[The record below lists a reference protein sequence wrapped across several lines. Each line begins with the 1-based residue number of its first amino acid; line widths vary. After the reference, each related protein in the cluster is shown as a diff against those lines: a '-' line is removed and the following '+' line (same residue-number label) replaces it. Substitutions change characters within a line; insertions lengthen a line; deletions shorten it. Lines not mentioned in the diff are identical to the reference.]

1 MGNYFTD
8 KKESLTTKVS
18 SKLGVSPQGIFIRV
32 IGATILALLLVML
45 RPWPVGPTVF
55 GAALGASFLTLL
67 TMRLHLANAS
77 WNLSIPVHV
86 AERLMWTI
94 LVLGLLGVQLGVYSL
109 SNHQDSTINFLLIAP
124 IVALAMLASS
134 MLNPNTGIVGATLT
148 CFMLGMAE
156 VMPLEMIAAAWLAAV
171 IGAHIVNPIKRR
183 SDVTRAV
190 GVQIVANVFIIAT
203 VEAFTR
209 APMVSILQACGWGI
223 CAAVIAVSVFW
234 LAVPPFERAFGI
246 VSDWTLLELCSP
258 DQPLIHELCMRAP
271 GTYAHSVMIGNLS
284 EAAARAIGANPV
296 KCRAMAIYHDIGKM
310 NRPNYFVE
318 NQLQKS
324 NAHDALSPS
333 LSAQIIAAHVKE
345 GVDMARAANLPQLI
359 IDGIQQ
365 HHGTMVIGYFYSK
378 AIDQGAC
385 PEDRALQQQFKYRG
399 PIPQFKESAILH
411 LADQA
416 EAVSRAA
423 PKDTD
428 LTELVE
434 NIIRRSTEDGQLAD
448 SALSFQDLAAI
459 KESFIQTL
467 SAIYHERIPYPEA
480 DESLMAEAN
489 QAAEPF

>member
-1 MGNYFTD
+1 MGNYFSS
-8 KKESLTTKVS
+8 KKESLS
-18 SKLGVSPQGIFIRV
+18 SQVRSRLGVSPQGILIRI
-32 IGATILALLLVML
+32 IGAVVLALLLIMT
-45 RPWPVGPTVF
+45 RQWPVGPAVF

-77 WNLSIPVHV
+77 WNLSMQVHI
-86 AERLMWTI
+86 AERLMWVVC
-94 LVLGLLGVQLGVYSL
+94 VLGLLGVQIGVYSL
-109 SNHQDSTINFLLIAP
+109 SNHQDSVINYLLIAP
-124 IVALAMLASS
+124 IVALAMLSSS
-134 MLNPNTGIVGATLT
+134 MLNPSTGIVGATLT

-156 VMPLEMIAAAWLAAV
+156 VLPLELIVAAWLAAA
-171 IGAHIVNPIKRR
+171 IGAHAVNPIKRR

-190 GVQIVANVFIIAT
+190 GIQIAAHIFIIA
-203 VEAFTR
+203 VIEGFSR
-209 APMVSILQACGWGI
+209 IPLMSLLQACGWGV

-234 LAVPPFERAFGI
+234 IAVPPFEKTFGI

-258 DQPLIHELCMRAP
+258 DQHLIHELCVRAP
-271 GTYAHSVMIGNLS
+271 GTYAHSVMVGNLAES
-284 EAAARAIGANPV
+284 AARAIGANPV

-318 NQLQKS
+318 NQLQKT
-324 NAHDALSPS
+324 NAHDAISPS

-345 GVDMARAANLPQLI
+345 GVEMARDAKLPQLI
-359 IDGIQQ
+359 IDGIEQ

-385 PEDRALQQQFKYRG
+385 PEDHALQQQFKYRG

-428 LTELVE
+428 LAELVD

-448 SALSFQDLAAI
+448 SSLSFQDLKSI
-459 KESFIQTL
+459 KDSFVQTL
-467 SAIYHERIPYPEA
+467 SAIYHERIPYPEE
-480 DESLMAEAN
+480 DESLISESS
-489 QAAEPF
+489 EVVESS